1 MFELARATAPVA
13 KTQSSRIATV
23 DMLRPSGSVAPG
35 DEKKS
40 TTLPIVNGTE
50 SDTLEAINRRVKASP
65 IRRDSG
71 RMSASNRRTAGN
83 CDALPPASARRD
95 VAISRIVVTTC
106 EKALGLSFGVFG
118 LSPVLA
124 FSGVVS
130 RSLVPDTRCAERVVW
145 IERERDGV
153 ETENPAPTPALTRRP
168 ILWPLV
174 VLLPDHGKHAD
185 VMAVRTEANR
195 VVDAMPRCD
204 AHPSM

>member
-1 MFELARATAPVA
+1 M
-13 KTQSSRIATV
+13 
-23 DMLRPSGSVAPG
+23 
-35 DEKKS
+35 
-40 TTLPIVNGTE
+40 
-50 SDTLEAINRRVKASP
+50 
-65 IRRDSG
+65 
-71 RMSASNRRTAGN
+71 
-83 CDALPPASARRD
+83 
-95 VAISRIVVTTC
+95 
-106 EKALGLSFGVFG
+106 
-118 LSPVLA
+118 SPVLA
-124 FSGVVS
+124 FNGVVS